1 MEFKF
6 ARFSGTFTL
15 LSARSHADALVCSRA
30 QCIVPV
36 VKSIVP
42 LDWTCAA
49 ITYRG
54 SFRSDLRQY
63 AAVENDLYV
72 AQASLDGDRV
82 DPTER
87 RHAEDPFF
95 SSDTSGKPIA
105 SPS

>member
-30 QCIVPV
+30 QCMFPV

-42 LDWTCAA
+42 LDWTCTA
-49 ITYRG
+49 IAYRG

-63 AAVENDLYV
+63 AAAENDLHV

-82 DPTER
+82 DPTEQ
-87 RHAEDPFF
+87 RHAEDT
-95 SSDTSGKPIA
+95 SSSSYTSGKPIA